1 MQGAGLIPEP
11 HTLKPEPQYRIKIYS
26 VNKELIIRSGSEA
39 VDFALLKDGK
49 LVELHKEEEKSNFQV
64 GDIFIA
70 KIRKPVAG
78 LNAAFVN
85 VGFEKDA
92 FLHYHDLGPNLA
104 SQLKFIKLVSAG
116 KIKDFSL
123 KSFPFEKEID
133 KDGVITDVI
142 SANQSILVQVV
153 KEPISTKGPRI
164 SSELSLAGRF
174 IVLVPFS
181 DRVSISQKIDSKE
194 EKDRLKR
201 LVQSI
206 RPKGFG
212 VIVRTVAEGKKVA
225 ELDKDLQ
232 NLLSR
237 WTAMCKKLPTA
248 HHPSKVL
255 GELNRASSILRDV
268 FNDSFTGI
276 HIDDEELYNET
287 KDYLQEI
294 APSKQS
300 IVKFYQSNDTPIF
313 EKYNIERQIKTSF
326 GKTVSM
332 SKGAYL
338 IIEHT
343 EALHVIDVNS
353 GNRSNKATNQEDT
366 ALEVNMIAAAEVAR
380 QLRLRDMG
388 GIIVVDFIDMSN
400 PENRK
405 TLYDFLRD
413 EMSDD
418 KAKHKILPPSKFGL
432 VQITR
437 QRVRPEVNIKTR
449 EEDPNNENGEIEA
462 PILIVD
468 KITSDIERI
477 LKAHKKIVLNAHPF
491 VAAYLT
497 KGFPSLRSK
506 WFFEHKKWVKIIP
519 RDAYTFLEYHFY
531 DKNGNEIKD

>member
-1 MQGAGLIPEP
+1 M
-11 HTLKPEPQYRIKIYS
+11 
-26 VNKELIIRSGSEA
+26 NKELIIRSSSDA

-49 LVELHKEEEKSNFQV
+49 LIELHKQEEKSNFQV

-85 VGFEKDA
+85 VGFGKDA

-104 SQLKFIKLVSAG
+104 SSMKFIKLVITG

-123 KSFPFEKEID
+123 KNFPFEKEID
-133 KDGVITDVI
+133 KDGTITDVI
-142 SANQSILVQVV
+142 NSNQSILVQVV

-164 SSELSLAGRF
+164 SSELSLAGRY

-181 DRVSISQKIDSKE
+181 DRVSISQKIESKE
-194 EKDRLKR
+194 EKERLKR

-206 RPKGFG
+206 KPKGFG

-232 NLLSR
+232 NLLDR
-237 WTAMCKKLPTA
+237 WSAMCRKIPTA

-268 FNDSFTGI
+268 FNDTFSRI
-276 HIDDEELYNET
+276 HIDDEELYYQT

-294 APSKQS
+294 APSKES
-300 IVKFYQSNDTPIF
+300 IVKFYQSNNLPIF

-332 SKGAYL
+332 NKGAYL

-353 GNRSNKATNQEDT
+353 GNRSNKAQNQEDT
-366 ALEVNMIAAAEVAR
+366 ALEVNIIAAAEIAR

-400 PENRK
+400 PENRRV
-405 TLYDFLRD
+405 LYDFLKE

-432 VQITR
+432 IQITR

-449 EEDPNNENGEIEA
+449 EEDPNNDKGEIEA
-462 PILIVD
+462 PILIID
-468 KITSDIERI
+468 KIASDLERI
-477 LKAHKKIVLNAHPF
+477 TKSHKKVVLNVHPF

-506 WFFEHKKWVKIIP
+506 WFFEYKKWVRIIP
-519 RDAYTFLEYHFY
+519 RDAYMYLEYHFL
-531 DKNGNEIKD
+531 DKNGNDIRE

>member
-1 MQGAGLIPEP
+1 M
-11 HTLKPEPQYRIKIYS
+11 YCM
-26 VNKELIIRSGSEA
+26 NKELIIRSGSDA

-49 LVELHKEEEKSNFQV
+49 LIELHKEEEKQSNFAV

-85 VGFEKDA
+85 LGHEKDA
-92 FLHYHDLGPNLA
+92 FLHYHDLGPNLP
-104 SQLKFIKLVSAG
+104 SLMKFIKLVSAG
-116 KIKDFSL
+116 KLKDYSL
-123 KSFPFEKEID
+123 KNFPFEAEIN
-133 KDGVITDVI
+133 KDGSIMDI
-142 SANQSILVQVV
+142 LSPNQSILVQVV

-164 SSELSLAGRF
+164 SSEISLAGRYV
-174 IVLVPFS
+174 VLVPFS
-181 DRVSISQKIDSKE
+181 DRVSVSQKIESRE

-206 RPKGFG
+206 KPKGFG

-232 NLLSR
+232 TLLERWMSMSR
-237 WTAMCKKLPTA
+237 RLQTAP
-248 HHPSKVL
+248 HPSKVL
-255 GELNRASSILRDV
+255 GELNKASSILRDV
-268 FNDSFTGI
+268 FNDTFTCI
-276 HIDDEELYNET
+276 NVDDEDLYLET
-287 KDYLQEI
+287 KEYLQEI
-294 APSKQS
+294 APDKVS
-300 IVKFYQSNDTPIF
+300 IVKHYQSKDLPLF
-313 EKYNIERQIKTSF
+313 EKYHIERQIKTSF

-353 GNRSNKATNQEDT
+353 GNRSSKATNQEDT
-366 ALEVNMIAAAEVAR
+366 ALEVNMIAAAEIAR

-388 GIIVVDFIDMSN
+388 GIIVVDFIDMQN

-405 TLYDFLRD
+405 VLYDFLKE

-432 VQITR
+432 IQITR

-449 EEDPNNENGEIEA
+449 EEDPNNEKGEIEA
-462 PILIVD
+462 PILIID
-468 KITSDIERI
+468 KIASDLERI
-477 LKAHKKIVLNAHPF
+477 VKDHKKIVLNVHPF
-491 VAAYLT
+491 VAAYLE

-506 WFFEHKKWVKIIP
+506 WFFEYKKWVKIIP
-519 RDAYTFLEYHFY
+519 RDAYTYLEYHFL
-531 DKNGNEIKD
+531 DKEGNEIIVK